1 MNFDK
6 AAISTKV
13 MELLEINLNQE
24 EDKKTFARLLKGNKL
39 NYNEANAFIETI
51 LRALFSPTKLI
62 KTIYTINIGLQINF
76 E

>member
-62 KTIYTINIGLQINF
+62 TTIYTINLVLQINF